1 MVAPPLVFAPC
12 GASWSEESGAAGQY
26 RPTVVTGNA
35 LDSAGQPR
43 IKARR
48 GMRAVLLL
56 LDLGAKT
63 PEFGIVNVAPFGRPT
78 RRAPLATKEGGGRSE
93 VRGFAHGLA
102 TVASVGGALRD
113 SGCHAVESFVCG
125 FLAVGASFA
134 GVEQFHALAVFAG
147 SCLTAGRKRVGRG
160 PGVTAVVSHFRF
172 PSDVNLAPTLALVKE
187 YFMMQM
193 NQPELTNCYLLPN
206 CCRTVYG
213 QRFFHAICELL
224 PDPLG
229 KGNGSTVAEQRK
241 NNE

>member
-1 MVAPPLVFAPC
+1 MGLLRQRAVDVKRGDAVVAPPLAFAPC
-12 GASWSEESGAAGQY
+12 GASWSEESGSAGQY
-26 RPTVVTGNA
+26 LAIGGRVVPFARAGVVARTSFTV
-35 LDSAGQPR
+35 DSFRSTIHANV
-43 IKARR
+43 
-48 GMRAVLLL
+48 RAFPAMF
-56 LDLGAKT
+56 LGEAAFP
-63 PEFGIVNVAPFGRPT
+63 PEFGIVNVAPLGRST

-193 NQPELTNCYLLPN
+193 NQPKE
-206 CCRTVYG
+206 
-213 QRFFHAICELL
+213 AIL
-224 PDPLG
+224 
-229 KGNGSTVAEQRK
+229 
-241 NNE
+241 